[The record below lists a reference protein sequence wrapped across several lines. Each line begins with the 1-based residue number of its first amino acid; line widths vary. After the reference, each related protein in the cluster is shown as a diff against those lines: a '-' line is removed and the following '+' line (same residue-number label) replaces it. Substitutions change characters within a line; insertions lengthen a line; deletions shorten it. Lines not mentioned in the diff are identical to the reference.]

1 MTHTGPKKLE
11 ALATLLPKITHE
23 QGWQKQLDSHRL
35 FLIWDTLMDATTR
48 THTRPVKI
56 ENGVLWLEVPN
67 SAWMQQF
74 QFQKIPLLETLNGTL
89 RLSRL
94 TDIRFILSDSR
105 TSRKPVE
112 PKVSFIQPN
121 PAARDAFYQQ
131 IATIEDDTI
140 RDALMSLWYQSHS
153 CQRD

>member
-1 MTHTGPKKLE
+1 MTLAGPKKLE
-11 ALATLLPKITHE
+11 ALATLLPKITNE

-35 FLIWDTLMDATTR
+35 FLLWDTLVDATTR

-121 PAARDAFYQQ
+121 PAARDAFHQQ
-131 IATIEDDTI
+131 IAAIEDDTI

>member
-1 MTHTGPKKLE
+1 MSTGPKKLE
-11 ALATLLPKITHE
+11 ALATLLPNITHE

-35 FLIWDTLMDATTR
+35 FLLWDTLVDATTR
-48 THTRPVKI
+48 SHARPVKI
-56 ENGVLWLEVPN
+56 ENGVLWLEVDN

-94 TDIRFILSDSR
+94 SDIRFILSDSR
-105 TSRKPVE
+105 TSRKPVK
-112 PKVSFIQPN
+112 PTVSFIQPN
-121 PAARDAFYQQ
+121 PADRDAFHQQ
-131 IATIEDDTI
+131 IAAIEDDTI